1 MAPAAW
7 TGLFAAIYLAVLPM
21 ADTIALRNL
30 ALACLLVCLAWQFR
44 PLRDGLR
51 FGWPILL
58 WAAYLLLFPLMADDH
73 QTAWKSLG
81 GQWGRGLL
89 AMVAGGGAAVILS
102 RRLSVGN
109 MLLLLGAVS
118 AVPNLVHLVMFAWKA
133 VEGGSLPWGYW
144 GRETHH
150 ADLGYAAG
158 HATILL
164 MAAFIAGD
172 KRIRWLAVL
181 LTLAAVLSTLAANS
195 RAGVAFAVFGA
206 MLILLPSLFLGSLR
220 DTRLVLRTI
229 GLGAIGVVVV
239 FVFAFNVD
247 PRWQRLTSELQPG
260 FLGQP
265 VQIECEG
272 VPAISDAVL
281 SKYGSLDRAPW
292 AIGGVVHGDGSRIML
307 LRAGIEL
314 AASHPWGSDGSRQA
328 FQKLLRQ
335 VCPEPAIRMA
345 HTHNGW
351 IDTMLAIGWL
361 GAALY
366 LGVLLAYLKQGWVGL
381 RSNGPVRSWGLVLVA
396 LSIFWMVRG
405 GTDSVFR
412 DHMLEMQ
419 GFMLAFAAISI
430 RMVLSGD
437 ARPSDA
443 PESAPQATPNS
454 RR

>member
-7 TGLFAAIYLAVLPM
+7 TGLFVAIYLAVLPM

-44 PLRDGLR
+44 SIRGELR

-102 RRLSVGN
+102 RRLPVGN
-109 MLLLLGAVS
+109 VLLLLGAIS
-118 AVPNLVHLVMFAWKA
+118 AVPNLVHLAMFAWRA

-158 HATILL
+158 HATIFL
-164 MAAFIAGD
+164 MAAFITGE

-181 LTLAAVLSTLAANS
+181 LSLAAVLSTLAANS

-206 MLILLPSLFLGSLR
+206 MLILVPSLFVRSLR
-220 DTRLVLRTI
+220 DNRRVLRMV
-229 GLGAIGVVVV
+229 GLGAMGVVAV

-247 PRWQRLTSELQPG
+247 PRWHNLTSELQPG

-272 VPAISDAVL
+272 APAISDAVL
-281 SKYGSLDRAPW
+281 TKYGSLDRSEW
-292 AIGGVVHGDGSRIML
+292 AIEGVVRGDGSRIVL

-366 LGVLLAYLKQGWVGL
+366 LGVLLAYLRQGWACL
-381 RSNGPVRSWGLVLVA
+381 RSDGPVRSWGLVLVA
-396 LSIFWMVRG
+396 LSVFWIVRG

-419 GFMLAFAAISI
+419 GFMLAFAATAI
-430 RMVLSGD
+430 RARLAGD
-437 ARPSDA
+437 VRVSDA
-443 PESAPQATPNS
+443 PESTPQATPYS
-454 RR
+454 GG

>member
-1 MAPAAW
+1 METQNQEHSLRTSLLVPAAW
-7 TGLFAAIYLAVLPM
+7 TGLFTAIYLAVLPM

-44 PLRDGLR
+44 PLRDELR

-58 WAAYLLLFPLMADDH
+58 WAAYLLFFPLMADDH

-89 AMVAGGGAAVILS
+89 AMVAGTAAAVVLS
-102 RRLSVGN
+102 RRLTVGKV
-109 MLLLLGAVS
+109 LLVLGAIS

-164 MAAFIAGD
+164 MTAFVTGE

-181 LTLAAVLSTLAANS
+181 FTLAAVASTLAAQS

-206 MLILLPSLFLGSLR
+206 MLILVPSVLFRPLR
-220 DTRLVLRTI
+220 DNRLVLRTVA
-229 GLGAIGVVVV
+229 LGAMGVIAV

-247 PRWQRLTSELQPG
+247 PRWHKLTSELQPG

-272 VPAISDAVL
+272 EPAISDAVL
-281 SKYGSLDRAPW
+281 TQYGSLERVPW
-292 AIGGVVHGDGSRIML
+292 AVEGIVRGDGSRIML

-314 AASHPWGSDGSRQA
+314 AASHPWGGDGSRQA

-366 LGVLLAYLKQGWVGL
+366 LGVLLAYLRQGWGGL
-381 RSNGPVRSWGLVLVA
+381 RSDGTARPWGLVLVA
-396 LSIFWMVRG
+396 LSVFWIVRG

-419 GFMLAFAAISI
+419 GFMLAFAA
-430 RMVLSGD
+430 
-437 ARPSDA
+437 
-443 PESAPQATPNS
+443 SAMRLHGQGKA
-454 RR
+454 